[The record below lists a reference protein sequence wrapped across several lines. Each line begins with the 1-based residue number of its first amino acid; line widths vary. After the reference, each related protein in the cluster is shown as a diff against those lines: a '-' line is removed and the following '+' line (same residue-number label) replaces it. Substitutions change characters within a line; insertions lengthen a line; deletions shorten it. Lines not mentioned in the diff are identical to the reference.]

1 MRCARAGA
9 GAAYAVATTT
19 VVEPP
24 NAKPQVRGLA
34 NSKTP
39 ARKHVAC
46 RWPVVHL
53 CCVTLTP
60 LLILIIVLVVALC
73 AAVRLFNLE
82 HVDLSANILKI
93 VTFSFSAKSRPQQE
107 KPTAAPARRRG
118 GRRRKRPGPP

>member
-1 MRCARAGA
+1 MSVAG
-9 GAAYAVATTT
+9 GSVCY
-19 VVEPP
+19 
-24 NAKPQVRGLA
+24 
-34 NSKTP
+34 
-39 ARKHVAC
+39 
-46 RWPVVHL
+46 
-53 CCVTLTP
+53 VTLTP
-60 LLILIIVLVVALC
+60 LLILIIAVIALVVVLC